1 MGTWQRIVTA
11 IALLAMGI
19 AGAWPFRTP
28 GGEEASSLESRAPVL
43 ALRRSGRGEARGAE
57 SASVERRRNVVSSAE
72 VGASANRPS
81 RPAPDGSSPSMRV
94 ASAGRQVRRVE
105 GPPARPAMASSFSA
119 AVGRSLPDSMSG
131 GIGWPAD
138 RSRAERRHT
147 IRDGDTLEAISR
159 RHYGDARYAGF
170 LFQHNRDILRRP
182 DLLPLGAVL
191 RIPAHP
197 QSFATRVESRT
208 ATEDAAS
215 ADQRGGLD
223 LISLE

>member
-28 GGEEASSLESRAPVL
+28 AGEEASSLESRAPVL

-57 SASVERRRNVVSSAE
+57 SASVERRRNDVSSAE
-72 VGASANRPS
+72 VGASANRAS
-81 RPAPDGSSPSMRV
+81 RPGADDTAASLQV
-94 ASAGRQVRRVE
+94 ASVARQVRRVE
-105 GPPARPAMASSFSA
+105 RPQARPAMAASFSA
-119 AVGRSLPDSMSG
+119 AVGRPVSDLMSG
-131 GIGWPAD
+131 GVGWPVD

-170 LFQHNRDILRRP
+170 LFQHNRDVLRRP

-197 QSFATRVESRT
+197 ESSATRVESRA
-208 ATEDAAS
+208 ATEDAAG
-215 ADQRGGLD
+215 ADQRGLD